1 MAPSTYNLNRVLK
14 EYPYHHN
21 QLQNRLIQTAIQF
34 ITKLCSENHKIID
47 LLELL
52 ERSAKRC
59 LPGRHSDD
67 FIRFSHMFGYFVIEL
82 RVFFTVPNQQ
92 LSKTALNPNELLAAF
107 IDFLHQI
114 FEEIQ
119 ILSHGPYFLVSVKGP
134 IKVLQTELKFLIT
147 FLGDT
152 PSQHIELEE
161 TKNLLTDIRALVNAV
176 GSFVYKFF
184 VKETAAHMTGLDLP
198 LSDLLQKFELLKTK
212 IKEHCITFPK
222 MQSGTPTKTGVV
234 SPFIVDSLLDDLKDL
249 MNCDSNRISVV
260 KDQILTIHE
269 DFLYLQSFLR
279 VPHVMEKIK
288 NIMAAIQETK
298 KSYRTGILEVADH
311 PSKQVSFEA
320 QKPPIVEDTMVGFK
334 DEAVKISDQLIGGTD
349 QLQIISIFGMPG
361 LGKTTLA
368 KKLYNDPSIVY
379 HFDKRAWCV
388 VSQTYQT
395 RNMLIDILKSI
406 SDVGRDKI
414 LNMEDEHLA
423 EQLYKSLK
431 GMRYLIVMDDIWNVN
446 AWDDCKR
453 YFPDDRSG
461 SRILFTTRLKDVG
474 LQASSHSV
482 NNALPFLSEVECWDL
497 LQQKVFQN
505 DHCPPELVDIGKQ
518 IATYCHGL
526 PLAVV
531 VIAAIVANLEM
542 KEILWQEVALSLS
555 SRISEDPN
563 SKYPLRKLLSLW
575 VAEGFVKKVENKS
588 LEDTAEEYLTD
599 LIDRSLVLV
608 AKRRSNGGIK
618 ACNIHDLLR
627 EMCLRIADKEK
638 FVIVIKDQISICEQ
652 HHRLS
657 IQSNSF
663 HSYSRLFGLHV
674 RSLLGCVLDPSAFDC
689 CNLKLLRILD
699 FSSTGSRSYNPIGI
713 ESLVQLRLLAISSI
727 PSSIEIFVNL
737 EFLFVDNKQVV
748 QIPDILLN
756 MSKLR
761 LLHFRGGAKFS
772 ESFLRAS
779 MDESFQKNNLET
791 VSFLFIYYEN
801 NEKFLRCSPHLRRLK
816 CRLTVFWDSF
826 KKDYRY
832 PTFNFFNHLES
843 LSVSFHLS
851 YNIRRDLTTFPSNL
865 RKLTLRYFDLSW
877 KQMRIIGRLPN
888 LQVLKLEDGDL
899 GGKQWDTDEGEFQQL
914 KFLKLDGV
922 TIAHWNAS
930 SDHFPRLQHLI
941 LRKLQHLKNIPSSL
955 GDIPTLHTIEVHDC
969 KKAVADSATQIWDD
983 QRDMGNEELKLI
995 ISDSFTTLT
1004 EISELRLDISQ
1015 L

>member
-1 MAPSTYNLNRVLK
+1 MAPSTYTLNQVLK

-21 QLQNRLIQTAIQF
+21 QLQNRLILTAVHF
-34 ITKLCSENHKIID
+34 ITKLCSENHQIID
-47 LLELL
+47 SLELL

-59 LPGRHSDD
+59 LPGRHTDD
-67 FIRFSHMFGYFVIEL
+67 YIRFSHVFGSFVNEL

-107 IDFLHQI
+107 IDFFHQI

-134 IKVLQTELKFLIT
+134 IEVLQTELKFLIT

-161 TKNLLTDIRALVNAV
+161 TKNLLTDIRALVNTV
-176 GSFVYKFF
+176 GSFVYTFF
-184 VKETAAHMTGLDLP
+184 VKETAAHMNGLDLP

-212 IKEHCITFPK
+212 IKEHSITFPK
-222 MQSGTPTKTGVV
+222 MKSGMPTKTDVV

-249 MNCDSNRISVV
+249 MNCESNRISEV

-269 DFLYLQSFLR
+269 DFLYLRSFLR
-279 VPHVMEKIK
+279 YIEVQQHPEVEQLVVRITSMACEVEYIINSYASIWYLNIRLPHVVEKIK
-288 NIMAAIQETK
+288 NIIAAIQETK
-298 KSYRTGILEVADH
+298 KSYRTGIQEVADH

-431 GMRYLIVMDDIWNVN
+431 GMRYFIVMDDIWNVN

-505 DHCPPELVDIGKQ
+505 EHCPPELVDIGKQ

-531 VIAAIVANLEM
+531 VIAAIVANLEK

-563 SKYPLRKLLSLW
+563 SCMKILELSYTHLPAHLRPCFLYFAVFPENKEVPLRKLLSLW

-599 LIDRSLVLV
+599 LIGRSLVLV
-608 AKRRSNGGIK
+608 AKRRSDGGVK

-638 FVIVIKDQISICEQ
+638 FVTVIKE
-652 HHRLS
+652 
-657 IQSNSF
+657 
-663 HSYSRLFGLHV
+663 
-674 RSLLGCVLDPSAFDC
+674 
-689 CNLKLLRILD
+689 
-699 FSSTGSRSYNPIGI
+699 
-713 ESLVQLRLLAISSI
+713 
-727 PSSIEIFVNL
+727 
-737 EFLFVDNKQVV
+737 
-748 QIPDILLN
+748 
-756 MSKLR
+756 
-761 LLHFRGGAKFS
+761 
-772 ESFLRAS
+772 
-779 MDESFQKNNLET
+779 
-791 VSFLFIYYEN
+791 
-801 NEKFLRCSPHLRRLK
+801 
-816 CRLTVFWDSF
+816 
-826 KKDYRY
+826 
-832 PTFNFFNHLES
+832 
-843 LSVSFHLS
+843 
-851 YNIRRDLTTFPSNL
+851 
-865 RKLTLRYFDLSW
+865 
-877 KQMRIIGRLPN
+877 
-888 LQVLKLEDGDL
+888 
-899 GGKQWDTDEGEFQQL
+899 
-914 KFLKLDGV
+914 
-922 TIAHWNAS
+922 
-930 SDHFPRLQHLI
+930 
-941 LRKLQHLKNIPSSL
+941 
-955 GDIPTLHTIEVHDC
+955 
-969 KKAVADSATQIWDD
+969 
-983 QRDMGNEELKLI
+983 
-995 ISDSFTTLT
+995 
-1004 EISELRLDISQ
+1004 
-1015 L
+1015 